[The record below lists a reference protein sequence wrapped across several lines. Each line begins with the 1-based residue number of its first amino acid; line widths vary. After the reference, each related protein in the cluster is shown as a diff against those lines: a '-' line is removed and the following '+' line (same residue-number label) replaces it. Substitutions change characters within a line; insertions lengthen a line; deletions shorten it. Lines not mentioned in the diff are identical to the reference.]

1 MDSKAVVVEDLGA
14 VVDPEAVEV
23 VGEQRH
29 VPRPGPARPILAE
42 PGPTLAEPGPTLAC
56 LAADA
61 PMPVG
66 PMSAAPM

>member
-42 PGPTLAEPGPTLAC
+42 PGPTLAC

-61 PMPVG
+61 PMPV
-66 PMSAAPM
+66 APM